1 MIFCNSELCQLMVYG
16 SGIIVG
22 IEDSGDGDRGSKIDS
37 ADYCLESVDSVLDL
51 LLNLYL
57 ELDIFPL

>member
-1 MIFCNSELCQLMVYG
+1 MVYG